1 MNTEQVIREAASISG
16 NSLRSVSSSM
26 GKSANYIGSTLNQ
39 GSTPKA
45 DTLASMLE
53 PCGYSLAAIPK
64 EDLPNSALVI
74 DPANKE

>member
-1 MNTEQVIREAASISG
+1 
-16 NSLRSVSSSM
+16 M

-74 DPANKE
+74 DPASKE